1 METIKAIVLKH
12 NKSINELL
20 VPSSICTGQLDISLV
35 NGIKSKGYGNIERE
49 CDFEWDDDTVSIY
62 AWTNGSESK
71 INQHDLPPPIDSV
84 LYYGDVLVIRHE
96 SGKLKDFSK
105 INYKKFYEDAFGG
118 FDDII
123 SEEESSDEEPTQSD
137 IDFIASE
144 SEISEESMSSEEE
157 ALSSSECESEEDSE
171 ELNLNDT
178 NSTSID
184 SGDKDT
190 VDDSVDKDTVDDSVD
205 KDTGD
210 DSDDKDT
217 GDDSVDKSNDD
228 SKK

>member
-1 METIKAIVLKH
+1 METIKAIVLKY

-20 VPSSICTGQLDISLV
+20 VPKSICTGQLDISLV

-96 SGKLKDFSK
+96 NGKLKDFSK
-105 INYKKFYEDAFGG
+105 INYNKFYEDAFGG

-184 SGDKDT
+184 SGDKD
-190 VDDSVDKDTVDDSVD
+190 SVDKSN
-205 KDTGD
+205 D

-217 GDDSVDKSNDD
+217 ADDSVDKSNDD

>member
-20 VPSSICTGQLDISLV
+20 VPRSICTGQLDISLV

-96 SGKLKDFSK
+96 NGKLKDFSK
-105 INYKKFYEDAFGG
+105 INYNKFYEDAFGG

-184 SGDKDT
+184 SGDKD
-190 VDDSVDKDTVDDSVD
+190 SVDKSN
-205 KDTGD
+205 D

-217 GDDSVDKSNDD
+217 ADDSVDKSNDD